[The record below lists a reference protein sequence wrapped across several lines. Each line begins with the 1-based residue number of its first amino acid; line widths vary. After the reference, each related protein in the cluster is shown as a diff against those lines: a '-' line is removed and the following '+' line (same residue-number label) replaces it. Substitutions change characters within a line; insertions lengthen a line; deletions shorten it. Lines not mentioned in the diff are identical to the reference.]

1 MSKYLK
7 VDYVNLGL
15 QFQNLKQEITDK
27 FVEISSK
34 GSYVLGEE
42 LKDFEELFSE
52 YCGTSYAVGVGNGSD
67 AIFFSLLALGIGH
80 GDEVITT
87 PNSFI
92 ATAWTIINIGAKP
105 VFVDIGDDYN
115 IDPNKIESAITSNT
129 KAIIPVHLTGK
140 ISKMDEILEIS
151 KKHNL
156 YVIEDSAQAV
166 GATLNDKKAGSFGIT
181 GCFSLHPLKNLH
193 VHGDGG
199 MVTTNDKNI
208 YNYLN
213 KVRNHGLVNRDE
225 CEFWGYN
232 SRLDEIQAAIGKI
245 KLPYLNQWNE
255 KSRKIAYKYTENL
268 MDNVGVPIDKDNE
281 KPVYQTYVIN
291 TDYRDVLQN
300 HLHKLGVETKIH
312 YPIPIHLQES
322 AKKLGYS
329 KGDFPITE
337 KQSSR
342 ILSLPIYPEMRED
355 QIDHVIKSVNEF
367 F

>member
-245 KLPYLNQWNE
+245 KLPYLNKWNE

-268 MDNVGVPIDKDNE
+268 RDNVGVPIDKDNE

-291 TDYRDVLQN
+291 TDYRDELQN
-300 HLHKLGVETKIH
+300 YLHKLGVETKIH

-355 QIDHVIKSVNEF
+355 QIDHVIKGVNAF